1 MSSKSHF
8 FNRRLRLL
16 ADYQFNNNLIDD
28 ANGYNLVGT
37 DITYNNGNAVFNGSS
52 SRASRTDTN
61 DIFSFTDGV
70 KDLPFRI
77 ETSVK
82 FDVFNKVQFL
92 LAKRQS
98 NTTFCEWQLN
108 SNNSDNS
115 INIVLFSEGANNN
128 RIVKGCVITPNTN
141 TIYNIV
147 VTYDGNGLDGLN
159 ININGVDG
167 TLADEL
173 GTYVK
178 MIKTNSDFTV
188 GNFTISSATRF
199 NGQIDYLK
207 IYK

>member
-108 SNNSDNS
+108 FNNSDNT
-115 INIVLFSEGANNN
+115 INIVLFSEGTNTNS
-128 RIVKGCVITPNTN
+128 IIKKCVITPNNN

-147 VTYDGNGLDGLN
+147 VIYDGNGLDGLN
-159 ININGVDG
+159 ISVNGVDG
-167 TLADEL
+167 TLSQEL

-178 MIKTNSDFTV
+178 MTKTSSDFTV